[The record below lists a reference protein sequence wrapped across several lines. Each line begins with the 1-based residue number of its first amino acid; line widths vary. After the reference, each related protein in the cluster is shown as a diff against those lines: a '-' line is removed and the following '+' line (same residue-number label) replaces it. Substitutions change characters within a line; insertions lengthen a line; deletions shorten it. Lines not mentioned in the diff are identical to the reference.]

1 MQQRRCPPLRWAV
14 AGVHMLYVYLMISM
28 LLKRCVPF
36 LSGSR
41 RRGTALFARM
51 RAAEAPPREA
61 AARSPGEAAARFP
74 MTEVDGEAN
83 TEMPKPMRVRFRE
96 DDAKEL
102 TREHCDV
109 GEDVAAEKPK
119 RRSATPR
126 PRLRKSSAVA
136 YGGNVWREVVIMDRP
151 SILAINP
158 TKMAESELAAPPWA
172 LWRHVERREA
182 RSTRSASPRGRSASP
197 RVRLRR

>member
-1 MQQRRCPPLRWAV
+1 
-14 AGVHMLYVYLMISM
+14 
-28 LLKRCVPF
+28 
-36 LSGSR
+36 
-41 RRGTALFARM
+41 
-51 RAAEAPPREA
+51 
-61 AARSPGEAAARFP
+61 

-96 DDAKEL
+96 DDAKE
-102 TREHCDV
+102 HCDV
-109 GEDVAAEKPK
+109 GEDVAAEKPR

-126 PRLRKSSAVA
+126 PRMRKSSAVA

-158 TKMAESELAAPPWA
+158 TKMAKSEQAAPRWA

>member
-1 MQQRRCPPLRWAV
+1 MGCSWCAHAVCILDDLYAIKALRAF
-14 AGVHMLYVYLMISM
+14 SER
-28 LLKRCVPF
+28 LKT
-36 LSGSR
+36 SR
-41 RRGTALFARM
+41 HRFIREDACRRGT
-51 RAAEAPPREA
+51 PREA

-102 TREHCDV
+102 KREHCDV

-126 PRLRKSSAVA
+126 PRLRKSSAV
-136 YGGNVWREVVIMDRP
+136 GGNVWRKVVIMDLP
-151 SILAINP
+151 SPLVISP
-158 TKMAESELAAPPWA
+158 TKTEKSELAAPPWA

>member
-1 MQQRRCPPLRWAV
+1 
-14 AGVHMLYVYLMISM
+14 
-28 LLKRCVPF
+28 
-36 LSGSR
+36 
-41 RRGTALFARM
+41 
-51 RAAEAPPREA
+51 
-61 AARSPGEAAARFP
+61 
-74 MTEVDGEAN
+74 
-83 TEMPKPMRVRFRE
+83 MPKPMRVRFRE

-102 TREHCDV
+102 KREHCDV

-136 YGGNVWREVVIMDRP
+136 YGGNVWRKVVIMDRP
-151 SILAINP
+151 SPLAINP